1 MMNYGDGRATHL
13 QWTEHAR
20 IQQKWAIH
28 FSEMKQLTQGEI
40 GRFSQCQKPHLRLHV
55 SAWCVRMKANVLVC
69 KFNSMRLGAYSSDE
83 QNNQNKECHQGK
95 H

>member
-1 MMNYGDGRATHL
+1 MNYGDGRATHL

-40 GRFSQCQKPHLRLHV
+40 GRFSQCQNHT
-55 SAWCVRMKANVLVC
+55 CGFMLVTGV
-69 KFNSMRLGAYSSDE
+69 FE
-83 QNNQNKECHQGK
+83 
-95 H
+95 